1 MGYAFE
7 NPSLSLV
14 QAIPTANNSSSEAD
28 AWFAAHAGPY
38 IFKTLNESGIISYI
52 YTASKYDGTVWQNFS
67 KVDTAGDTVVVR
79 LGSLR
84 SGLTHFVQQNNLTET
99 AATTQAFAFSPT
111 GTVWQYKVVP
121 STGKTLFVESPD
133 GSLTEATH
141 SLVSTDLDPL
151 MDDQGLTTTNFAFIQ
166 NNVAIWYSNQPVT
179 LLQTGQGDVHY
190 HEVVEG
196 DAMQVDGTHGS
207 QVVAITSA
215 AQGILDD
222 IQTECQNL
230 DASSFEELGQLQQY
244 KPLIDKALEVKA
256 QTLLL
261 SSTLDGVDMSQVT
274 ALATQIGDCL
284 GDLTFT
290 LRHSVSIDDT
300 EVLLQIK
307 AFVSAF
313 ANLQIQLQ
321 KFQLQISVTNT
332 IQVPESLEIATGH
345 LTTCKV
351 TIDSVMESMKAFVGL
366 SHSASNHTMSAA
378 RQQQIADAMTALEA
392 IKSMG
397 STIVSNY
404 ENQSIQNVKLVAD
417 SINADTLASLNA
429 IKLSLETNYA
439 WIKTNNDQTS
449 SQSIAFPAA

>member
-7 NPSLSLV
+7 NPILSLV
-14 QAIPTANNSSSEAD
+14 QTKTTANNSTSEAD
-28 AWFAAHAGPY
+28 AWFASHAGPY
-38 IFKTLNESGIISYI
+38 IFQTLNESGTISYI
-52 YTASKYDGTVWQNFS
+52 YTASKYDGTVWQSFS
-67 KVDTAGDTVVVR
+67 KVDAAGNTVVVR

-84 SGLTHFVQQNNLTET
+84 PGLTHFVQGDLSET
-99 AATTQAFAFSPT
+99 AATTQTFAFSST

-121 STGKTLFVESPD
+121 ASGKTLFVESSD
-133 GSLTEATH
+133 STVTDATH
-141 SLVSTDLDPL
+141 VLVSTDLDPL
-151 MDDQGLTTTNFAFIQ
+151 MNDLGLTTTNFAFIQ
-166 NNVAIWYSNQPVT
+166 NNVGIWYSNQPVT
-179 LLQTGQGDVHY
+179 LLQTGEGDVTY
-190 HEVVEG
+190 DQAVEG
-196 DAMQVDGTHGS
+196 DVVQVDGTHES
-207 QVVAITSA
+207 QAVAITST
-215 AQGILDD
+215 AQGILND
-222 IQTECQNL
+222 IQSECQNL
-230 DASSFEELGQLQQY
+230 DASSFEEMGQLQQY

-261 SSTLDGVDMSQVT
+261 SSTLDGVNMSQVT

-321 KFQLQISVTNT
+321 RFQLQISVTNT

-366 SHSASNHTMSAA
+366 SHSASNHAMSAA

-404 ENQSIQNVKLVAD
+404 ENQSIQNVKNLAD
-417 SINADTLASLNA
+417 SINTDTLASLNA
-429 IKLSLETNYA
+429 VKLSLDTNYL

-449 SQSIAFPAA
+449 SQSIAFPAV